1 MSKGIAV
8 HALVVIAL
16 IVMLLFFALIIFW
29 KWIATQ
35 GIETSK
41 AACTIKYQNCCLQLQ
56 EGNSCDW
63 ANTDPKDC
71 ERADVGI
78 SEPTKDQCKT

>member
-1 MSKGIAV
+1 MSKGVAV

-29 KWIATQ
+29 KWIGSQ
-35 GIETSK
+35 IVETSK

-56 EGNSCDW
+56 EGKSSCDW
-63 ANTDPKDC
+63 ANVAPKDC
-71 ERADVGI
+71 ETLGI
-78 SEPTKDQCKT
+78 NEPTSKDKCTG